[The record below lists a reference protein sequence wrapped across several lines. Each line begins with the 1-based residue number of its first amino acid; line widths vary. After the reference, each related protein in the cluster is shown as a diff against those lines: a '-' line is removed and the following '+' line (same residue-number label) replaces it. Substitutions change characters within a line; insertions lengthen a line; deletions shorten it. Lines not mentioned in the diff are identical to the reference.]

1 MDFKHYMSQSFR
13 EGKEAGLREKEVEA
27 ARNLYANDVSIEIIA
42 KSLNM
47 SENEV
52 REIVNKPAVVDA

>member
-1 MDFKHYMSQSFR
+1 M
-13 EGKEAGLREKEVEA
+13 EA
-27 ARNLYANDVSIEIIA
+27 ALNIYANGISIEIIA

-52 REIVNKPAVVDA
+52 REIVNKPVEVDS